1 MLKNELEYEVTK
13 EHKHN
18 FEQALAALERDEEKK
33 KKEPIVWQLHHDGVE
48 SMLSEFAEEIAEYEM
63 LTAHDR
69 QTPLV
74 LKLDDPNYLPQILIK
89 ARMGAKLSQKEL
101 ADLSGLTEEQICS
114 YEAKNYHTASVLDLF
129 AVIDALDLK
138 IKTCEFLVPL
148 DTLRRESPP
157 GFLTPAG

>member
-1 MLKNELEYEVTK
+1 MIKDEKQYDFTK
-13 EHKHN
+13 EQAHK
-18 FEQALAALERDEEKK
+18 FERTIAQLHQDEEKK
-33 KKEPIVWQLHHDGVE
+33 KNDPDYWQVYHDSFQGI
-48 SMLSEFAEEIAEYEM
+48 LDTLREEIAEYEM

-69 QTPLV
+69 QTPLL
-74 LKLDDPNYLPQILIK
+74 LKLDDTDYLPQILIK

-101 ADLSGLTEEQICS
+101 ADLSGLTEAQICE

-129 AVIDALDLK
+129 AVMDALDLK

-157 GFLTPAG
+157 GVLTPAG